1 MTLFFIYFIF
11 FLFFFIIIFIRSGH
25 DSSEVLKQRVDALTA
40 RTRATMERVERLASS
55 TSSSSSPSSSH
66 AITPIESRTVSIRP
80 GDYQISGIPQ
90 MVTSKS
96 RTSAKQSSK
105 TGCVV
110 TSSAA
115 ASPSLLTTSNLSS
128 SILKTINDEVQV
140 ISSSTL
146 SSSRHQSALI
156 SILKHKSFDTETATT
171 VESRPLVTVALES
184 DKVINKKHGILKKRS
199 SLDENEILRRRSNS
213 PDVYAELSSLEYR
226 PIFTN
231 ERRSSLDELVK
242 RPRSPE
248 SHLTSILKRK
258 TSGEDDRED
267 IYSTEPQS
275 ILKRP
280 SSGGVKLNS
289 TGHHV
294 SIAAAV
300 AKTLGDTEFL
310 NGGACTQVRPIL
322 KKKMSREES
331 SSSDPPSLEPRPILK
346 KKSSTESD
354 EHEDKPKTILKSSKK
369 NSEDSSNESEAVS
382 PKKLS
387 VLKNRA
393 LQRRTNSLPECD
405 AVRSILKNSSSGR
418 SRSID
423 ATRDL
428 CLRKRAR
435 SVGHEHSSHDDWS
448 EMYDNTDKDIID
460 VDCRPTSISS
470 SLRCNNFTSSI
481 APIVSF
487 KLPSRYV
494 IVCFFLPFHFQ
505 STNYSI
511 LF

>member
-1 MTLFFIYFIF
+1 
-11 FLFFFIIIFIRSGH
+11 
-25 DSSEVLKQRVDALTA
+25 
-40 RTRATMERVERLASS
+40 MERVERLASS
-55 TSSSSSPSSSH
+55 SPSSSPSSSH
-66 AITPIESRTVSIRP
+66 AITPVDSRSTNLRL
-80 GDYQISGIPQ
+80 GDYHTSGIPQ
-90 MVTSKS
+90 MVTSRSPNITKQS
-96 RTSAKQSSK
+96 PKNVRVLASDTSASSF
-105 TGCVV
+105 
-110 TSSAA
+110 
-115 ASPSLLTTSNLSS
+115 LLTTNNLSS
-128 SILKTINDEVQV
+128 SSSKTINDEVQV
-140 ISSSTL
+140 ISSTV
-146 SSSRHQSALI
+146 SSSRNQSALI
-156 SILKHKSFDTETATT
+156 SILKHKSLDIETTT
-171 VESRPLVTVALES
+171 ADESRQFVTLAV
-184 DKVINKKHGILKKRS
+184 DNIKVNNKKHGILKKRS

-213 PDVYAELSSLEYR
+213 PDVYADLSSLDYP
-226 PIFTN
+226 PISTN

-242 RPRSPE
+242 RSRSPE

-258 TSGEDDRED
+258 TSGEDDREEF
-267 IYSTEPQS
+267 YTTEPQS

-280 SSGGVKLNS
+280 SSGGCKSNS
-289 TGHHV
+289 AGHHV

-300 AKTLGDTEFL
+300 AKTLGNTEFI

-322 KKKMSREES
+322 KKKISREES

-354 EHEDKPKTILKSSKK
+354 EHEDKPKKTILKSSKK
-369 NSEDSSNESEAVS
+369 SSEDSSNESEATS

-418 SRSID
+418 SRSSD
-423 ATRDL
+423 STRDL

-435 SVGHEHSSHDDWS
+435 SVGHENTSHGNWN
-448 EMYDNTDKDIID
+448 EMYDTFKDSID
-460 VDCRPTSISS
+460 VDCRPTPISS

-494 IVCFFLPFHFQ
+494 IVCFFVSTRFTVNLGLTRFNLFLLLVTKNTIITSLFQ
-505 STNYSI
+505 SNNS
-511 LF
+511 